1 MLITLKYEWWLD
13 IFANALRG
21 VLLKVMKRETNGVE
35 GGGCGPP
42 SLAIRCSVEA
52 VNRRHICLPSSLS
65 AWALRLQ
72 HASSSS
78 LTQRVHFTSF
88 SIIRMWRYTKTQ
100 LANSPP
106 PPCVWMCGVSVYLC
120 NCTCTHANTC
130 AAHYWTHERQQ
141 KSVAIKTCSASSMR
155 LALF

>member
-88 SIIRMWRYTKTQ
+88 SIIRMWRYTKPSLLT
-100 LANSPP
+100 AHFFHVCVHVSVCICTIAHT
-106 PPCVWMCGVSVYLC
+106 CVWIPARLITITTSD
-120 NCTCTHANTC
+120 NRR
-130 AAHYWTHERQQ
+130 AHPS
-141 KSVAIKTCSASSMR
+141 KLAVLVASG
-155 LALF
+155 